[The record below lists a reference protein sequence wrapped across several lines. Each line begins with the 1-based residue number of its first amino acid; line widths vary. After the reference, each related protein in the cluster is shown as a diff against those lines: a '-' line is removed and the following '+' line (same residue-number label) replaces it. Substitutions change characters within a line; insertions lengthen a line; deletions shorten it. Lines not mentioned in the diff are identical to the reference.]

1 MKNPFINEQTTS
13 KRKLLANLGIFSI
26 AYNWA
31 IHKKNIG
38 ERVALYKRTH
48 K

>member
-1 MKNPFINEQTTS
+1 MKNPFINEEINS

-31 IHKKNIG
+31 THKKK
-38 ERVALYKRTH
+38 YW
-48 K
+48 